1 VLAVWGALPKSSLL
15 IKRNSTP
22 ISERGCSILNKVEKG
37 TGMSEERQE
46 KKDNIL
52 TNSDVLDTQRAFV
65 RG

>member
-1 VLAVWGALPKSSLL
+1 MLAVWGALPK
-15 IKRNSTP
+15 IFINQRNSTP
-22 ISERGCSILNKVEKG
+22 ISERGCSILNKVEKA